1 MVEQS
6 QYAAAASVP
15 LIKYPSLRVPHPVEL
30 PPDIHPL
37 PDSVNAYFVYPFTLE
52 PHVLSVE
59 SSRRSTIAAHTARRQ
74 AYLLAREE
82 EKEKRK
88 RDALRKIAPGFE
100 PQAVLVPIRA
110 ASNTEPNEGEQ
121 TKSVMDNLVEQLAA
135 LESLHSS
142 S

>member
-1 MVEQS
+1 
-6 QYAAAASVP
+6 
-15 LIKYPSLRVPHPVEL
+15 
-30 PPDIHPL
+30 
-37 PDSVNAYFVYPFTLE
+37 
-52 PHVLSVE
+52 VE

-110 ASNTEPNEGEQ
+110 ASNTETNEG
-121 TKSVMDNLVEQLAA
+121 KSVMDNLAEQLAA